1 MLLARCHCHW
11 WLGGCSPG
19 ALPPSGCIR
28 DSSSWSWRPLH
39 PMKALPCGRC
49 IPRGFGTL
57 LLVGVPALPGGWT
70 AQDSEGLFRCTV
82 FSQLD
87 LVSFCSAHNP
97 DLLTETSL
105 SGCKLHQIKRPNP
118 YCKPRSCPTYITRE
132 SLAVA
137 VSRGQKWGPSL
148 QAKPLALCR
157 RPLPRSSWR
166 NNLSQKFHQSGSGS

>member
-1 MLLARCHCHW
+1 M
-11 WLGGCSPG
+11 SE
-19 ALPPSGCIR
+19 
-28 DSSSWSWRPLH
+28 
-39 PMKALPCGRC
+39 GRC
-49 IPRGFGTL
+49 PC
-57 LLVGVPALPGGWT
+57 PGRWT

-137 VSRGQKWGPSL
+137 SRGDRGGVHPSRPSRWPCVGGHCPGQVAETTSVRNFTKVGL
-148 QAKPLALCR
+148 GHKSSLAHVCV
-157 RPLPRSSWR
+157 PCYETAEICTPM
-166 NNLSQKFHQSGSGS
+166 GT